1 MLMKS
6 RLVLPHSNA
15 SAVSITISLGIIYFV
30 WASTYVGIA
39 FMVEEIPPHTGSGF
53 RFITAGLL
61 LSLVILITKGPSALF
76 VNKKQI
82 RNAMFIGFIL
92 IGLATPLIAVASQYI
107 ATGLIA
113 LLVAMTPVFIAILRF
128 VFGDYPSLKTLIGVL
143 IGIAGVAVLVRP
155 SGGQSWYTLIP
166 IASTVIWAIGSF
178 WAQKIELPKSAL
190 TTAAWETMFGGL
202 CAVGVGVIRGEQT
215 SQFFAPHENQT
226 WIAFIY
232 ISVMG
237 AIAYSAYAFLLDNA
251 PISLVATYAF
261 VNPVVA
267 VLLGSLFRNEVIT
280 STIIIGGTVVVFGIA
295 LVVMGEKKKELFSP
309 ET

>member
-1 MLMKS
+1 MKS
-6 RLVLPHSNA
+6 KLVLSHSNA
-15 SAVSITISLGIIYFV
+15 SAISITISLGIIYFV

-39 FMVEEIPPHTGSGF
+39 YMVEEIPPHTGSGF
-53 RFITAGLL
+53 RFVTAGLL
-61 LSLVILITKGPSALF
+61 ISTLILITKGPKSLF
-76 VNKKQI
+76 VDKKQV

-107 ATGLIA
+107 GSGLIA
-113 LLVAMTPVFIAILRF
+113 LLVAMTPVFVAILRF
-128 VFGDYPSLKTLIGVL
+128 IFGDKPNWKTIIGIS
-143 IGIAGVAVLVRP
+143 IGIAGVAILVRP
-155 SGGQSWYTLIP
+155 TSGQGWYTLIP

-190 TTAAWETMFGGL
+190 TTAAWQTLFGGL
-202 CAVGVGVIRGEQT
+202 CAIGVGFIRGEDT
-215 SQFFAPHENQT
+215 LLFFQASELET
-226 WIAFIY
+226 WIAFFY

-267 VLLGSLFRNEVIT
+267 VFLGAILRNELIT
-280 STIIIGGTVVVFGIA
+280 FTILTGGFVVVLGIA
-295 LVVMGEKKKELFSP
+295 LVVLGETKKVEINP
-309 ET
+309 